1 MASVANMTR
10 TLIDSGCKHIIPV
23 RVSYNF
29 FVSHCGVRDDALQRN
44 KMKFSAHKGDLLLCA
59 GSHMF
64 KESSGLYDQN
74 NAYPPVV
81 STIVDGDNELSHEKK
96 MAICVLYCIPL
107 KDFQKFQDGHFSKE
121 DVKRLVKDLRDG
133 GVRSKLVQDG
143 SGGHTA
149 VSEEID
155 IEAEPLYKWILKL
168 PDFRFMGFS
177 LGLGYAH
184 PSSGDNV
191 VSSMIG
197 GMMTVRNGDFPVKTG
212 DRVMWYFYFEKDF
225 FTETG
230 YRNFEE
236 IGKIDEDNYGR
247 PFPSQR
253 DPHRNERYAKM
264 LMQNGVYERNNVSRP
279 DMLKVIVQTSG
290 KLPIALVKPYF
301 EGFTPETIFPYDKMR
316 VFGKAVSNARPYEG
330 VDILICTQSI

>member
-29 FVSHCGVRDDALQRN
+29 FVSHCAVRDDALQRN
-44 KMKFSAHKGDLLLCA
+44 KMKFSVHKGDLLLCA
-59 GSHMF
+59 GSHFF
-64 KESSGLYDQN
+64 KEGSGLYDQN

-81 STIVDGDNELSHEKK
+81 STIVDGDNELSREK
-96 MAICVLYCIPL
+96 MILISGIYSMSLEACATL
-107 KDFQKFQDGHFSKE
+107 KDGHISKE
-121 DVKRLVKDLRDG
+121 NIKGIVKMMRNG
-133 GVRSKLVQDG
+133 GFRAKVVGNSEG
-143 SGGHTA
+143 NNSA
-149 VSEEID
+149 VLEQID
-155 IEAEPLYKWILKL
+155 IEADSLYKWALKL

-212 DRVMWYFYFEKDF
+212 DRVMWYFYFEKPC

-230 YRNFEE
+230 YRDIENVNRDDL
-236 IGKIDEDNYGR
+236 IR

-253 DPHRNERYAKM
+253 DPHRNERYIKM

-279 DMLKVIVQTSG
+279 DMLKTIAQTSG

-301 EGFTPETIFPYDKMR
+301 EGFTPKTIFPYDKMR